1 MLSASLFQS
10 CPTLGDPMDCSPPA
24 SSVHGILQANILQW
38 VAIPSPGDFPN
49 SGIELMSLTSPTLA
63 GGFFTTSAAR
73 EAVFLR

>member
-1 MLSASLFQS
+1 
-10 CPTLGDPMDCSPPA
+10 MDCSLPA

-63 GGFFTTSAAR
+63 GGFFTTRATW
-73 EAVFLR
+73 EATYNRACRYSTYYDIIYYDL